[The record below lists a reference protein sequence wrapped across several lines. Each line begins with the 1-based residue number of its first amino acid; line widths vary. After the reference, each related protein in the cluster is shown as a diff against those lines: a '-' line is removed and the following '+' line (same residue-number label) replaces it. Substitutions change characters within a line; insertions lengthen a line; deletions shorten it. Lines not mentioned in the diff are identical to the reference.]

1 METLIQKHL
10 YSSLLLDTNTSS
22 VHSIENIIYMNSTV
36 TEENEKAMK
45 RKRRWRKGKKKK
57 EWRKGVSSAADG
69 RTEIKMISV

>member
-22 VHSIENIIYMNSTV
+22 VHSIENIIYMKSTV
-36 TEENEKAMK
+36 TEENEKKAMK

-69 RTEIKMISV
+69 MKIR